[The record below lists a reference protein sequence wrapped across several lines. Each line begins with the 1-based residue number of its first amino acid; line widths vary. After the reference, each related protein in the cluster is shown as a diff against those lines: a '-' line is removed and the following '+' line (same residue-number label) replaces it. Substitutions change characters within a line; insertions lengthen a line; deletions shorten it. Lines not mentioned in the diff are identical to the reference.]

1 MKILLDTHI
10 ALWAAQGARQLSMR
24 AREILEEENLT
35 PYLTPYLTPFV
46 SAAAI
51 WEIAIKHARGNLA
64 LHPRDARSAFK
75 LAGFVELA
83 LTSDHAQT
91 VASLPQRP
99 DHADPFDRIM
109 VAQALYEGIPL
120 LSADSKLWPYHAT
133 LVIPA

>member
-10 ALWAAQGARQLSMR
+10 ALWAAQGARQLSER
-24 AREILEEENLT
+24 AREILERDD
-35 PYLTPYLTPFV
+35 LTPFV

-51 WEIAIKHARGNLA
+51 WEIAIKHARGNLP

-83 LTSDHAQT
+83 LTSDHAEA
-91 VASLPQRP
+91 VASLPQRS

-109 VAQALYEGIPL
+109 VAQALCEGIPL
-120 LSADSKLWPYHAT
+120 LSADPKLWPYHAT